1 MGGGGLFSSVLSKA
15 REVAVLFK
23 KNTSVR
29 IMKSK
34 SDANGM
40 LIQVNFEFDGKN
52 ILLRS
57 FFQNFYC
64 ISGLKPNKDKKK
76 AVGFGDLVDCNVN
89 LCTELGLQL
98 VREFKLLGIR
108 FFSSLE
114 NIKEL
119 NTNKTLS
126 EIRKLLNN
134 WKYRYLTPYDT
145 KITVIKITHL
155 SIVLP
160 HFSAKLIKDLESL
173 LFGFI

>member
-1 MGGGGLFSSVLSKA
+1 MS
-15 REVAVLFK
+15 
-23 KNTSVR
+23 
-29 IMKSK
+29 
-34 SDANGM
+34 
-40 LIQVNFEFDGKN
+40 
-52 ILLRS
+52 
-57 FFQNFYC
+57 
-64 ISGLKPNKDKKK
+64 
-76 AVGFGDLVDCNVN
+76 
-89 LCTELGLQL
+89 
-98 VREFKLLGIR
+98 EFKLLGIR

-160 HFSAKLIKDLESL
+160 HFSAKLIKDLEGL
-173 LFGFI
+173 LFGCI